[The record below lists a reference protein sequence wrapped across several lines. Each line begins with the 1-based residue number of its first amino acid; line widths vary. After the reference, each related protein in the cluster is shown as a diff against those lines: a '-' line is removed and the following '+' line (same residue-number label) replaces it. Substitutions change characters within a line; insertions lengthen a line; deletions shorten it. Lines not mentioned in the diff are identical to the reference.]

1 MTTRWTTAQ
10 APLKGFTLLELLLAL
25 GIVAVMLVIVAGGL
39 RVGLTA
45 WQRGEERTATLDRA
59 RGLVVLLERALAGAF
74 PYRVAP
80 ESEQELRVLLDGR
93 PDRLTF
99 VTLSPPLP
107 SGPTTAFSAVRLA
120 ADGGAFSLRQQ
131 VLPNRIVLDR
141 LDPILV
147 DPQTSAVRFR
157 YLGQEPE
164 AWQDVWDMT
173 KEETLP
179 RAVEITLVTGTGARS
194 GQQTLTVPIQV
205 NQP

>member
-1 MTTRWTTAQ
+1 MKKG
-10 APLKGFTLLELLLAL
+10 LVKGFTLLELLLAL
-25 GIVAVMLVIVAGGL
+25 GIVGVMLVIVSAGL

-45 WQRGEERTATLDRA
+45 WQRSEERTATLDRT
-59 RGLVVLLERALAGAF
+59 RGLVVMLERALAGAF
-74 PYRVAP
+74 PYRGAQ
-80 ESEQELRVLLDGR
+80 EAEQDLRILFDGR

-120 ADGGAFSLRQQ
+120 ADGGRFELRQQ

-147 DPQTSAVRFR
+147 DGRTTAVRFR
-157 YLGQEPE
+157 YLGRDPE
-164 AWQDVWDMT
+164 AWQDVWDVT

-194 GQQTLTVPIQV
+194 AQRALTVPIQV

>member
-1 MTTRWTTAQ
+1 MTTRARMR
-10 APLKGFTLLELLLAL
+10 GFTLLELLLAL
-25 GIVAVMLVIVAGGL
+25 GIVAVLLVIVSGGL
-39 RVGLTA
+39 RVGLAA
-45 WQRGEERTATLDRA
+45 WQRGEERTAKLDRA
-59 RGLVVLLERALAGAF
+59 RSLVVLLERALAGAF

-80 ESEQELRVLLDGR
+80 ETEQELRILFDGR

-107 SGPTTAFSAVRLA
+107 IGASTAFSAVSLA
-120 ADGGAFSLRQQ
+120 VDGAGFALRQQ

-147 DPQTSAVRFR
+147 DAQTTGVRFR

-164 AWQDVWDMT
+164 AWQEAWDVT

-179 RAVEITLVTGTGARS
+179 RAVEITLVSGAGTRAT
-194 GQQTLTVPIQV
+194 QQTLTVPIQV